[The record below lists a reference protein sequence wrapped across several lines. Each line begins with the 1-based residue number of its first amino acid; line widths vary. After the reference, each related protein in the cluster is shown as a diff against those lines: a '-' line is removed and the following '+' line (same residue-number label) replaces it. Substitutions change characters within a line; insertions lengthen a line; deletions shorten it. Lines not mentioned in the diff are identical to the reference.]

1 MYLKI
6 YDEEVE
12 SKMKKLNIVII
23 TTLLLSIL
31 GGCQESQEQS
41 ADSDII
47 ITSEAEQTEE
57 NINPT
62 EIVAEQTEK
71 KGLFGSP
78 ADFRTNM
85 EQNDFYVQEGRLGE
99 LDTIELASQG
109 KLISC
114 FGNNAGSVYTV
125 FYLPSAPEQDYAV
138 GNPELGWDDEQA
150 TEYDNPEVQN
160 FPANPYFSPAGWQ
173 YKLRADEALVLF
185 TELPPECK
193 YYSFINYILF
203 TEEKENKD
211 YFKEKGYFRVGNEET
226 GYYHP
231 VFGSVGS
238 SVNYENVKSTGD
250 SPYGTNA
257 VIVVSANKNVTD
269 SVVNQLCEAGFSE
282 DVINIMTIPE
292 NTYRMGLE
300 QGKDTFAFLGR
311 ISQPADSEAYDKY
324 ISELS
329 TKSTVYRVTPKTNI
343 ESSPYENQKL
353 IPRGTGEHEAAVLD
367 NVEQHLDEIR
377 NAIIEQYA
385 DEYDYEELTSDIAV
399 PEGLTAYTKD
409 TNAQGDNRDT
419 SYLMTQNFT
428 LDSDED
434 FIVVYGVNHTA
445 TGKAKYS
452 NAVLYAR
459 PMLNGVCS
467 VYDSM
472 FGGSAKNYLEKDCK
486 DADSYYVYKMART
499 KMDENTKI
507 IEYSDGNEKGKY
519 YGADNG
525 DTLLMAFRAYMDET
539 GVGASYYEI
548 VYDRAIV
555 FHKK

>member
-1 MYLKI
+1 
-6 YDEEVE
+6 
-12 SKMKKLNIVII
+12 MKKLSLLILNLFVLSTVFGCQASKEQNSESDI
-23 TTLLLSIL
+23 TTSIV
-31 GGCQESQEQS
+31 SS
-41 ADSDII
+41 S
-47 ITSEAEQTEE
+47 EQTENNTSQTE
-57 NINPT
+57 NIT
-62 EIVAEQTEK
+62 MQTEK
-71 KGLFGSP
+71 TDLFGLP
-78 ADFRTNM
+78 KDFKENM
-85 EQNDFYVQEGRLGE
+85 EQNNFYVQEGRFDE
-99 LDTIELASQG
+99 LNTIELASQG

-125 FYLPSAPEQDYAV
+125 FYLPPSPEQDYAI
-138 GNPELGWDDEQA
+138 GNSELGWDDEQA
-150 TEYDNPEVQN
+150 TEYDNPDIEN
-160 FPANPYFSPAGWQ
+160 YPANPYFSPAGWQ

-193 YYSFINYILF
+193 YYSFINYALF

-211 YFKEKGYFRVGNEET
+211 YSKEKGFFRIGNDET

-231 VFGSVGS
+231 IFGSIGS
-238 SVNYENVKSTGD
+238 SINSKNAKSTGD
-250 SPYGTNA
+250 STYGTNS
-257 VIVVSANKNVTD
+257 VIVISANQTVTD
-269 SVVNQLCEAGFSE
+269 SVVNQLCESGFSE
-282 DVINIMTIPE
+282 DTINIMTIPE

-300 QGKDTFAFLGR
+300 KGKDTFAFLGR
-311 ISQPADSEAYDKY
+311 ISQPADDEAYNKY

-329 TKSTVYRVTPKTNI
+329 TKSTVYRITPKSEI
-343 ESSPYENQKL
+343 PSSPYENEKL
-353 IPRGTGEHEAAVLD
+353 IPRGTGEHEAFVLD

-377 NAIIEQYA
+377 NSIIEQYA

-445 TGKAKYS
+445 TGKAEYS

-459 PMLNGVCS
+459 PMLNGICS

-472 FGGSAKNYLEKDCK
+472 FGNSAKDYLEKDCE
-486 DADSYYVYKMART
+486 DAENYYVYKMART
-499 KMDENTKI
+499 QMDENTKI
-507 IEYSDGNEKGKY
+507 IEYSTGNEKGKY

-525 DTLLMAFRAYMDET
+525 DTLLMAFRAYMDKT

-548 VYDRAIV
+548 VYDRTII

>member
-1 MYLKI
+1 MR
-6 YDEEVE
+6 
-12 SKMKKLNIVII
+12 KKSIMLVSA
-23 TTLLLSIL
+23 LLLFMLCS
-31 GGCQESQEQS
+31 CSS
-41 ADSDII
+41 ANEKTTDV
-47 ITSEAEQTEE
+47 EQTESV
-57 NINPT
+57 T
-62 EIVAEQTEK
+62 EQTESTTAQQEK
-71 KGLFGSP
+71 TALFGEPS
-78 ADFRTNM
+78 DFRENM
-85 EQNDFYVQEGRLGE
+85 EQGDFYVQEGTFGE

-125 FYLPSAPEQDYAV
+125 FYLPAAPEQDYAV
-138 GNPELGWDDEQA
+138 GDPERGWKDEQA
-150 TEYDNPEVQN
+150 TQYDSPDIKNH
-160 FPANPYFSPAGWQ
+160 PANPYFSPAGWQ

-193 YYSFINYILF
+193 YYSFINYVMF

-211 YFKEKGYFRVGNEET
+211 YSAEKGYFRVGNEET

-231 VFGSVGS
+231 VFGSIGS
-238 SVNYENVKSTGD
+238 SVNSENVRYAGN
-250 SPYGTNA
+250 SPYSSKA
-257 VIVVSANKNVTD
+257 VIVVSANQDITD
-269 SVVNQLCEAGFSE
+269 SVVRQLGEAGFSE
-282 DVINIMTIPE
+282 DVINVMTIPE

-311 ISQPADSEAYDKY
+311 ISQPVDQQAYEKY
-324 ISELS
+324 IAELS
-329 TKSTVYRVTPKTNI
+329 ANSTVYRVTPKT
-343 ESSPYENQKL
+343 ELPSSPYENETL
-353 IPRGTGEHEAAVLD
+353 TPRGTGEHEAAVLD
-367 NVEQHLDEIR
+367 NVEEHLDEIR
-377 NAIIEQYA
+377 NSLIAQYG

-472 FGGSAKNYLEKDCK
+472 FSGTAKNYLEEDCE

-499 KMDENTKI
+499 EMDENTKI
-507 IEYSDGNEKGKY
+507 IEYSTGNEKGKY
-519 YGADNG
+519 YGTDNG

-548 VYDRAIV
+548 VYDRTIV

>member
-1 MYLKI
+1 
-6 YDEEVE
+6 
-12 SKMKKLNIVII
+12 MKKLSLLILNLFVLSTVFGCQASKEQNSESDI
-23 TTLLLSIL
+23 TTSIV
-31 GGCQESQEQS
+31 SS
-41 ADSDII
+41 S
-47 ITSEAEQTEE
+47 EQTENNTSQTE
-57 NINPT
+57 NIT
-62 EIVAEQTEK
+62 MQTEK
-71 KGLFGSP
+71 TDLFGLP
-78 ADFRTNM
+78 KDFKENM
-85 EQNDFYVQEGRLGE
+85 EQNNFYVQEGRFDE
-99 LDTIELASQG
+99 LNTIELASQG

-125 FYLPSAPEQDYAV
+125 FYLPPSPEQDYAM
-138 GNPELGWDDEQA
+138 GNSELGWDDEQA
-150 TEYDNPEVQN
+150 TEYDNPDIEN
-160 FPANPYFSPAGWQ
+160 YPANPYFSPAGWQ

-193 YYSFINYILF
+193 YYSFINYALF

-211 YFKEKGYFRVGNEET
+211 YSKEKGFFRIGNDET

-231 VFGSVGS
+231 IFGSIGS
-238 SVNYENVKSTGD
+238 SINSKNVKSTGD
-250 SPYGTNA
+250 STYGTNS
-257 VIVVSANKNVTD
+257 VIVISANQTVTD
-269 SVVNQLCEAGFSE
+269 SVVNQLCESGFSE
-282 DVINIMTIPE
+282 DTINIMTIPE

-300 QGKDTFAFLGR
+300 KGKDTFAFLGR
-311 ISQPADSEAYDKY
+311 ISQPADDEAYNKY

-329 TKSTVYRVTPKTNI
+329 TKSTVYRITPKSEI
-343 ESSPYENQKL
+343 PSSPYENEKL
-353 IPRGTGEHEAAVLD
+353 IPRGTGEHEAFVLD

-377 NAIIEQYA
+377 NSIIEQYA

-445 TGKAKYS
+445 TGKAEYS

-459 PMLNGVCS
+459 PMLNGICS

-472 FGGSAKNYLEKDCK
+472 FGNSAKDYLEKDCE
-486 DADSYYVYKMART
+486 DAENYYVYKMART
-499 KMDENTKI
+499 QMDENTKI
-507 IEYSDGNEKGKY
+507 IEYSTGNEKGKY

-525 DTLLMAFRAYMDET
+525 DTLLMAFRAYMDKT

-548 VYDRAIV
+548 VYDRTII

>member
-1 MYLKI
+1 
-6 YDEEVE
+6 
-12 SKMKKLNIVII
+12 MKKLSLLILNLFVLSTVFGCQASKEQNSESDI
-23 TTLLLSIL
+23 TTSIV
-31 GGCQESQEQS
+31 SS
-41 ADSDII
+41 S
-47 ITSEAEQTEE
+47 EQTENNTNQTE
-57 NINPT
+57 NIT
-62 EIVAEQTEK
+62 VQTEK
-71 KGLFGSP
+71 TDLFGLP
-78 ADFRTNM
+78 KDFKENM
-85 EQNDFYVQEGRLGE
+85 EQNNFYVQEGRFDE
-99 LDTIELASQG
+99 LNTIELASQG

-125 FYLPSAPEQDYAV
+125 FYLPPSPEQDYAI
-138 GNPELGWDDEQA
+138 GNSELGWDDEQA
-150 TEYDNPEVQN
+150 TEYDNPDIEN
-160 FPANPYFSPAGWQ
+160 YPANPYFSPAGWQ

-193 YYSFINYILF
+193 YYSFINYALF

-211 YFKEKGYFRVGNEET
+211 YSKEKGFFRIGNDET

-231 VFGSVGS
+231 IFGSIGS
-238 SVNYENVKSTGD
+238 SINSKNVKSTGD
-250 SPYGTNA
+250 STYGTNS
-257 VIVVSANKNVTD
+257 VIVISANQTVTD
-269 SVVNQLCEAGFSE
+269 SVVNQLCESGFSE
-282 DVINIMTIPE
+282 DTINIMTIPE

-300 QGKDTFAFLGR
+300 KGKDTFAFLGR
-311 ISQPADSEAYDKY
+311 ISQPADDEAYNKY

-329 TKSTVYRVTPKTNI
+329 TKSTVYRITPKSEI
-343 ESSPYENQKL
+343 PSSPYENEKL
-353 IPRGTGEHEAAVLD
+353 IPRGTGEHEAFVLD

-377 NAIIEQYA
+377 NSIIEQYA

-445 TGKAKYS
+445 TGKAEYS

-459 PMLNGVCS
+459 PMLNGICS

-472 FGGSAKNYLEKDCK
+472 FGNSAKDYLEKDCE
-486 DADSYYVYKMART
+486 DAENYYVYKMART
-499 KMDENTKI
+499 QMDENTKI
-507 IEYSDGNEKGKY
+507 IEYSTGNEKGKY

-525 DTLLMAFRAYMDET
+525 DTLLMAFRAYMDKT

-548 VYDRAIV
+548 VYDRTII

>member
-1 MYLKI
+1 
-6 YDEEVE
+6 
-12 SKMKKLNIVII
+12 MKKLSFLILNLFVLSTVFGCQASKEQNSESDI
-23 TTLLLSIL
+23 TTSIV
-31 GGCQESQEQS
+31 SS
-41 ADSDII
+41 S
-47 ITSEAEQTEE
+47 EQTENNTNQTE
-57 NINPT
+57 NIT
-62 EIVAEQTEK
+62 VQTEK
-71 KGLFGSP
+71 TGLFGLP
-78 ADFRTNM
+78 KDFKENM
-85 EQNDFYVQEGRLGE
+85 EQNNFYVQEGRFDE
-99 LDTIELASQG
+99 LNTIELASQG

-125 FYLPSAPEQDYAV
+125 FYLPPSPEQDYAI
-138 GNPELGWDDEQA
+138 GNSELGWDDEQA
-150 TEYDNPEVQN
+150 TEYDNPDIEN
-160 FPANPYFSPAGWQ
+160 YPANPYFSPAGWQ

-193 YYSFINYILF
+193 YYSFINYALF

-211 YFKEKGYFRVGNEET
+211 YSKEKGFFRIGNDET

-231 VFGSVGS
+231 IFGSIGS
-238 SVNYENVKSTGD
+238 SINSKNVKSTGD
-250 SPYGTNA
+250 STYGTNS
-257 VIVVSANKNVTD
+257 VIVISANQTVTD
-269 SVVNQLCEAGFSE
+269 SVVNQLCESGFSE
-282 DVINIMTIPE
+282 DTINIMTIPE

-300 QGKDTFAFLGR
+300 KGKDTFAFLGR
-311 ISQPADSEAYDKY
+311 ISQPADDEAYNKY

-329 TKSTVYRVTPKTNI
+329 TKSTVYRITPKSEI
-343 ESSPYENQKL
+343 PSSPYENEKL
-353 IPRGTGEHEAAVLD
+353 IPRGTGEHEAFVLD

-377 NAIIEQYA
+377 NSIIEQYA

-445 TGKAKYS
+445 TGKAEYS

-459 PMLNGVCS
+459 PMLNGICS

-472 FGGSAKNYLEKDCK
+472 FGNSAKDYLEKDCE
-486 DADSYYVYKMART
+486 DAENYYVYKMART
-499 KMDENTKI
+499 QMDENTKI
-507 IEYSDGNEKGKY
+507 IEYSTGNEKGKY

-525 DTLLMAFRAYMDET
+525 DTLLMAFRAYMDKT

-548 VYDRAIV
+548 VYDRTII

>member
-1 MYLKI
+1 
-6 YDEEVE
+6 
-12 SKMKKLNIVII
+12 MKKLSLLILNLFVLSTVFGCQASKEQNSESDI
-23 TTLLLSIL
+23 TTSIV
-31 GGCQESQEQS
+31 SS
-41 ADSDII
+41 S
-47 ITSEAEQTEE
+47 EQTENNTSQTE
-57 NINPT
+57 NIT
-62 EIVAEQTEK
+62 MQTEK
-71 KGLFGSP
+71 TDLFGLP
-78 ADFRTNM
+78 KDFKENM
-85 EQNDFYVQEGRLGE
+85 EQNNFYVQEGRFDE
-99 LDTIELASQG
+99 LNTIELASQG

-125 FYLPSAPEQDYAV
+125 FYLPPSPEQDYAI
-138 GNPELGWDDEQA
+138 GNSELGWDDEQA
-150 TEYDNPEVQN
+150 TEYDNPDIEN
-160 FPANPYFSPAGWQ
+160 YPANPYFSPAGWQ

-193 YYSFINYILF
+193 YYSFINYALF

-211 YFKEKGYFRVGNEET
+211 YSKEKGFFRIGNDET

-231 VFGSVGS
+231 IFGSIGS
-238 SVNYENVKSTGD
+238 SINSKNVKSTGN
-250 SPYGTNA
+250 STYGTNSII
-257 VIVVSANKNVTD
+257 VISANQTVTD
-269 SVVNQLCEAGFSE
+269 SVVNQLCESGFSE
-282 DVINIMTIPE
+282 DTINIMTIPE

-300 QGKDTFAFLGR
+300 KGKDTFAFLGR
-311 ISQPADSEAYDKY
+311 ISQPADDEAYNKY

-329 TKSTVYRVTPKTNI
+329 TKSTVYRITPKSEI
-343 ESSPYENQKL
+343 PSSPYENEKL
-353 IPRGTGEHEAAVLD
+353 IPRGTGEHEAFVLD

-377 NAIIEQYA
+377 NSIIEQYA

-428 LDSDED
+428 LNSDED

-445 TGKAKYS
+445 TGKAEYS

-459 PMLNGVCS
+459 PMLNGICS

-472 FGGSAKNYLEKDCK
+472 FGNSAKDYLEKDCE
-486 DADSYYVYKMART
+486 DAENYYVYKMART
-499 KMDENTKI
+499 QMDENTKI
-507 IEYSDGNEKGKY
+507 IEYSTGNEKGKY

-525 DTLLMAFRAYMDET
+525 DTLLMAFRAYMDKT

-548 VYDRAIV
+548 VYDRTII

>member
-1 MYLKI
+1 
-6 YDEEVE
+6 
-12 SKMKKLNIVII
+12 MKKLSFLILNLFVLSTVFGCQASKEQNSESDI
-23 TTLLLSIL
+23 TTSIV
-31 GGCQESQEQS
+31 SS
-41 ADSDII
+41 S
-47 ITSEAEQTEE
+47 EQTENNTSQTE
-57 NINPT
+57 NIT
-62 EIVAEQTEK
+62 MQTEK
-71 KGLFGSP
+71 TDLFGLP
-78 ADFRTNM
+78 KDFKENM
-85 EQNDFYVQEGRLGE
+85 EQNNFYVQEGRFDE
-99 LDTIELASQG
+99 LNTIELASQG

-125 FYLPSAPEQDYAV
+125 FYLPPSPEQDYAI
-138 GNPELGWDDEQA
+138 GNSELGWDDEQA
-150 TEYDNPEVQN
+150 TEYDNPDIEN
-160 FPANPYFSPAGWQ
+160 YPANPYFSPAGWQ

-193 YYSFINYILF
+193 YYSFINYALF

-211 YFKEKGYFRVGNEET
+211 YSKEKGFFRIGNDET

-231 VFGSVGS
+231 IFGSIGS
-238 SVNYENVKSTGD
+238 SINSKNVKSTGD
-250 SPYGTNA
+250 STYGTNS
-257 VIVVSANKNVTD
+257 VIVISANQTVTD
-269 SVVNQLCEAGFSE
+269 SVVKQLCESGFSE
-282 DVINIMTIPE
+282 DTINIMTIPE

-300 QGKDTFAFLGR
+300 KGKDTFAFLGR
-311 ISQPADSEAYDKY
+311 ISQPADDEAYNKY

-329 TKSTVYRVTPKTNI
+329 TKSTVYRITPKSEI
-343 ESSPYENQKL
+343 PSSPYENEKL
-353 IPRGTGEHEAAVLD
+353 IPRGTGEHEAFVLD

-377 NAIIEQYA
+377 NSIIEQYA

-445 TGKAKYS
+445 TGKAEYS

-459 PMLNGVCS
+459 PMLNGICS

-472 FGGSAKNYLEKDCK
+472 FGNSAKDYLEKDCE
-486 DADSYYVYKMART
+486 DAENYYVYKMART
-499 KMDENTKI
+499 QMDENTKI
-507 IEYSDGNEKGKY
+507 IEYSTGNEKGKY

-525 DTLLMAFRAYMDET
+525 DTLLMAFRAYMDKT

-548 VYDRAIV
+548 VYDRTII